1 MLNILIL
8 HILMSFLI
16 LSTYPNPKSFSSV
29 IYHFIFYL
37 CIWTLMPMD
46 QTLPFINKMKQFF
59 HLLFLIKKI
68 NLYIL
73 KIRGKKRDARIFS
86 EFYIFIRNVYVAFE
100 LEALYNKMWPFV
112 LEKTKQYVNAHT
124 HTHTQTQRT
133 YLQSSPDL
141 CRCLKFQW

>member
-59 HLLFLIKKI
+59 HLLCLIKKI
-68 NLYIL
+68 NLYII
-73 KIRGKKRDARIFS
+73 KIRGKSQRCQNIQRVLHIYQECLYCIWAWSTLQWTHVRIKDFKIKKNKRLKKKRKWKPQI
-86 EFYIFIRNVYVAFE
+86 
-100 LEALYNKMWPFV
+100 NK
-112 LEKTKQYVNAHT
+112 
-124 HTHTQTQRT
+124 
-133 YLQSSPDL
+133 
-141 CRCLKFQW
+141 